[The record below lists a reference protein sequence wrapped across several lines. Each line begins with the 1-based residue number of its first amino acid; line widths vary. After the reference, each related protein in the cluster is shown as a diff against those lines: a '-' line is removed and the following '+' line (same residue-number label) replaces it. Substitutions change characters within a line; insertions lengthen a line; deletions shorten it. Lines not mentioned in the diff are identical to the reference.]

1 MIAVIQRVS
10 SASVSVDGKLIS
22 KIGHG
27 LTILLGVSKEDTDV
41 DAVVLSEKIAK
52 LRIFSDEN
60 DKLNLSVVDVDGEV
74 LIIPNFT
81 LLAAYQKGNRP
92 DYFGAALPCEAQRL
106 YELFSTNIAKSVK
119 NVQKGMFG
127 EHMICS
133 IVNDGPITI
142 SMDSNLL
149 KKN

>member
-10 SASVSVDGKLIS
+10 SASVTVDDKVVS
-22 KIGHG
+22 EIGHG
-27 LTILLGVSKEDTDV
+27 LTILLGVSKLDTDK
-41 DAVVLSEKIAK
+41 DAIVLADKIAK

-60 DKLNLSVVDVDGEV
+60 DKLNLSCVDVDGEV
-74 LIIPNFT
+74 LVISNFT
-81 LLAAYQKGNRP
+81 LLASYQKGNRP
-92 DYFGAALPCEAQRL
+92 DYFNAALPDEANRL
-106 YELFSTNIAKSVK
+106 YELFMEQMAKSVK
-119 NVQKGMFG
+119 SVKKGMFG
-127 EHMICS
+127 EHMVCK